1 MKKLLLSIAFIT
13 TGMAY
18 GQNNITTSASDSWT
32 AWMNWFDL
40 QDNYVSGDAWAVA
53 DLKTDLVMSPS
64 TDQVVLYPNFNVYG
78 TDGSDPYW
86 FDQTTG
92 DPVKIMEASTYVEPG
107 ASFNGVDLTFTGNV
121 ASHTLDAGYDAKF
134 FIKALD
140 PAAGYVDA
148 LNGAYVMDLPTSGDF
163 TVTVP
168 GAELAAG
175 LIVQYGFSVKGVCAN
190 PADEAALGNVVI
202 EGSTLTVDEE
212 IEAQFSMYPNPT
224 SEALNIVNKGN
235 YSDYVITSALGAKVK
250 MGKLDQSSINVEE
263 LNNGVYLIT
272 LSNNEGKNMTKRFV
286 KK

>member
-140 PAAGYVDA
+140 PTAGYVDA
-148 LNGAYVMDLPTSGDF
+148 LNGAYVMDLPTAGDF

>member
-224 SEALNIVNKGN
+224 SEALNIVNNGN